1 MLRILPYN
9 VNCKFIFIIFLDLSS
24 STDLAFTTTKC
35 VLQLNL
41 ITECSQS
48 VTITLMLAKPVKM
61 DLTGSSEIPGDP
73 NGEIKDISGL
83 LKIRKT
89 PVVSRQL
96 LLTQSLLHKFQ
107 FLEYNKFFLIQSL
120 NLVFSHTAMISKS
133 GNILNCFAFAS
144 SSPYCDM
151 WLSYLLRATTP
162 HRPRFSKST
171 RYI

>member
-1 MLRILPYN
+1 MFGVLKSKLESLNLFLQFSYQ
-9 VNCKFIFIIFLDLSS
+9 FFLDLSS
-24 STDLAFTTTKC
+24 STDLASTTTKC

-41 ITECSQS
+41 ITESSQS

-61 DLTGSSEIPGDP
+61 DPTGSSEILGDP

-107 FLEYNKFFLIQSL
+107 FLE
-120 NLVFSHTAMISKS
+120 
-133 GNILNCFAFAS
+133 
-144 SSPYCDM
+144 
-151 WLSYLLRATTP
+151 
-162 HRPRFSKST
+162 
-171 RYI
+171 